1 MPPSRARSSGRLE
14 ATCPFGGDGEG
25 SPTTVAKS
33 TRGCVYG
40 DSRIPDDIGAGDVCG
55 NCPAVGESACDGRR
69 LRLQKTQE
77 WEGDGIW
84 DEGLEAAADGH
95 EKEI

>member
-1 MPPSRARSSGRLE
+1 MTTIWGTDPHPIRRRLRRRRSST
-14 ATCPFGGDGEG
+14 AQ
-25 SPTTVAKS
+25 TTIVDCA
-33 TRGCVYG
+33 Y
-40 DSRIPDDIGAGDVCG
+40 
-55 NCPAVGESACDGRR
+55 DGRR